1 MENNLYKQC
10 MTTRRACEIYCN
22 MNVILYEK
30 NNRCEFDNVE
40 KINYC

>member
-1 MENNLYKQC
+1 MGAYAKNQC
-10 MTTRRACEIYCN
+10 KL
-22 MNVILYEK
+22 NVILYEK